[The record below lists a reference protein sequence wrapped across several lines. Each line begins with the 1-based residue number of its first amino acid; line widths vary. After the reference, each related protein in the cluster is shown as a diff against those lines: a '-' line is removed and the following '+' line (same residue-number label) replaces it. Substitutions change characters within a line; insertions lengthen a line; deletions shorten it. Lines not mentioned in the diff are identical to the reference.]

1 MSYKEL
7 INAFF
12 TIFNKEVYRYM
23 RLWKQTLLPPIITM
37 ALYYA
42 IFGNLIGPRI
52 GEMQGYDYMSFIV
65 PGLVM
70 LSIITGSYGNVV
82 SSFYGNK
89 FQGSLDEILVSPTP
103 SIIIFLGFCTS
114 SALRG
119 ILVGIIVTLVS
130 LFFTEL
136 RIHNIWAVLLV
147 ACLTSFMFSA
157 MGLVNAIYANS
168 FDDVTI
174 VPNFILTPL
183 TYLGGIFY
191 SIELLP
197 EFWQK
202 ASLLNPILY
211 MVNAF
216 RYGILGVSDIPI
228 FYAYAII
235 VFFTLILSAICI
247 YLLDKGIG
255 IRS

>member
-1 MSYKEL
+1 MNPVELLNTFKTIFYKEVQRFL
-7 INAFF
+7 
-12 TIFNKEVYRYM
+12 
-23 RLWKQTLLPPIITM
+23 RLWKQTLLPPAITM

-52 GEMQGYDYMSFIV
+52 GEMQGVDYMSFLV

-70 LSIITGSYGNVV
+70 LSIITASYSNVV

-89 FQGSLDEILVSPTP
+89 FQRSLEEVLVSPTP
-103 SIIIFLGFCTS
+103 SIIILLGFVVS
-114 SALRG
+114 SSIRG
-119 ILVGIIVTLVS
+119 ILVGIIVMILS
-130 LFFTEL
+130 LFFTKL
-136 RIHNIWAVLLV
+136 AIYNIWAVVLV
-147 ACLTSFMFSA
+147 AFMTSFMFAS
-157 MGLVNAIYANS
+157 MGMINAIFAQS
-168 FDDVTI
+168 FDDVTV
-174 VPNFILTPL
+174 VPNFVLTPL

-202 ASLLNPILY
+202 VSLLNPILY

-216 RYGILGVSDIPI
+216 RYGILGITDIPLV
-228 FYAYAII
+228 YAYTII
-235 VFFTLILSAICI
+235 VFFAVTLFLICW
-247 YLLDKGIG
+247 YLLEKGIG

>member
-1 MSYKEL
+1 MNSTEL
-7 INAFF
+7 YNTFK
-12 TIFNKEVYRYM
+12 TIFNKEVRRYM
-23 RLWKQTLLPPIITM
+23 RLWKQTLLPPAITM
-37 ALYYA
+37 SLYYA

-52 GEMQGYDYMSFIV
+52 GEMQGFDYMSFIV

-89 FQGSLDEILVSPTP
+89 FQKSLDEVLVSPTP
-103 SIIIFLGFCTS
+103 SIIILLGYVLS
-114 SALRG
+114 SCLRG
-119 ILVGIIVTLVS
+119 LMVGVIVTLLS
-130 LFFTEL
+130 LFFTTIS
-136 RIHNIWAVLLV
+136 IHSITSVVLV
-147 ACLTSFMFSA
+147 AFLTSFMFAA
-157 MGLVNAIYANS
+157 MGMINAIFAQS
-168 FDDVTI
+168 FDDVTVI
-174 VPNFILTPL
+174 PNFVLTPL

-197 EFWQK
+197 EFWQT

-216 RYGILGVSDIPI
+216 RYGILGVTDIPLVFSYTIII
-228 FYAYAII
+228 FFA
-235 VFFTLILSAICI
+235 VSLFLICW
-247 YLLDKGIG
+247 YLLEKGIG